1 MSDEKELFSLTE
13 LAEDAGISWRNYLSK
28 AIRKGR
34 DIYAKLKGFETLDV
48 HSSRLTLNSL
58 EEMNEFRTPD
68 GYVFPEN
75 VKIKE
80 HYKAWA
86 DIWLLPKSYHYQL
99 LRDMPLWEI
108 RRVTPPTWVLIENS
122 EGKFEEKEIN
132 KQDRNAY
139 TSYIE
144 PVLIDENHLFLFKS
158 TDEKDKIEVKD
169 ERVKSL
175 RATGKRKPHTAFA
188 EHAKKVMKIERGEA
202 WQELIDFADASKGQT
217 EVHVPGYG
225 KIYLRRV
232 RLKPEKII
240 LYSHE
245 PFDYDKAD
253 NLPDGVKKFTID
265 QFQTSWTDFKKKSHE
280 GSMKEV

>member
-1 MSDEKELFSLTE
+1 MTTEEISNRSFSELRRYVGIMWRIHQEKFDLL
-13 LAEDAGISWRNYLSK
+13 
-28 AIRKGR
+28 
-34 DIYAKLKGFETLDV
+34 
-48 HSSRLTLNSL
+48 SSRKEKKLYLDNKIQECGSRISILESGKDLALYSGEPAPSEQKIAVYRIFLSAMKNSNFRLNIAYSDVVA
-58 EEMNEFRTPD
+58 E
-68 GYVFPEN
+68 
-75 VKIKE
+75 IK
-80 HYKAWA
+80 Y
-86 DIWLLPKSYHYQL
+86 LQ
-99 LRDMPLWEI
+99 
-108 RRVTPPTWVLIENS
+108 
-122 EGKFEEKEIN
+122 G
-132 KQDRNAY
+132 
-139 TSYIE
+139 IE
-144 PVLIDENHLFLFKS
+144 PVPSNSMTENKNNILKKS
-158 TDEKDKIEVKD
+158 FNKVYKNINI
-169 ERVKSL
+169 S
-175 RATGKRKPHTAFA
+175 GKRKPHTAFA
-188 EHAKKVMKIERGEA
+188 EHAKIELNLKRGEA

>member
-1 MSDEKELFSLTE
+1 MSDKKEWFSLTE

-28 AIRKGR
+28 AIRKGS
-34 DIYAKLKGFETLDV
+34 DIYARLKGVETLNV

-58 EEMNEFRTPD
+58 EEMNEFRTTD
-68 GYVFPEN
+68 GYVFPEK

-80 HYKAWA
+80 HYIAWT
-86 DIWLLPKSYHYQL
+86 DIWLLPKKDYDQL

-144 PVLIDENHLFLFKS
+144 PVLIDENHLFLFKY

-175 RATGKRKPHTAFA
+175 LATGKRKPHTAFVV
-188 EHAKKVMKIERGEA
+188 HAKTIMKIKRGDA
-202 WQELIDFADASKGQT
+202 WHQLGQYSDQSKGSTQ
-217 EVHVPGYG
+217 VSLPGWG
-225 KIYLRRV
+225 LIYLKRDR
-232 RLKPEKII
+232 EKAK
-240 LYSHE
+240 LRYKYTK
-245 PFDYDKAD
+245 FDGPKDGETITRKAFD
-253 NLPDGVKKFTID
+253 SEWNRA
-265 QFQTSWTDFKKKSHE
+265 
-280 GSMKEV
+280 

>member
-1 MSDEKELFSLTE
+1 MSDEKGLFSLTE

-28 AIRKGR
+28 AIRTDR
-34 DIYAKLKGFETLDV
+34 DIFARLKGVERLDV
-48 HSSRLTLNSL
+48 HSSIYTLNSL

-68 GYVFPEN
+68 GYDFPKKVQIEE
-75 VKIKE
+75 KYIAFAE
-80 HYKAWA
+80 
-86 DIWLLPKSYHYQL
+86 IWMLQKKDHSQL

-108 RRVTPPTWVLIENS
+108 RRVTPTWVLIENS

-132 KQDRNAY
+132 KRDRNAY

-175 RATGKRKPHTAFA
+175 RATGRRKPHTAFA

-202 WQELIDFADASKGQT
+202 WQMET
-217 EVHVPGYG
+217 H
-225 KIYLRRV
+225 
-232 RLKPEKII
+232 
-240 LYSHE
+240 
-245 PFDYDKAD
+245 
-253 NLPDGVKKFTID
+253 PDENSTI
-265 QFQTSWTDFKKKSHE
+265 TPAL
-280 GSMKEV
+280 

>member
-80 HYKAWA
+80 HYRAWA

-108 RRVTPPTWVLIENS
+108 RRVTPTWVLIENS
-122 EGKFEEKEIN
+122 EGKFKEKEIN
-132 KQDRNAY
+132 KRDRNAY

-188 EHAKKVMKIERGEA
+188 EHAKIELNLKRGEA
-202 WQELIDFADASKGQT
+202 WRKLGQLADQSKGENQLKLPYWGLIYLKRDKEKNKLRYKNTKFDGPKDGELIT
-217 EVHVPGYG
+217 M
-225 KIYLRRV
+225 
-232 RLKPEKII
+232 
-240 LYSHE
+240 
-245 PFDYDKAD
+245 KAFQSAWQRI
-253 NLPDGVKKFTID
+253 KK
-265 QFQTSWTDFKKKSHE
+265 Q
-280 GSMKEV
+280 

>member
-1 MSDEKELFSLTE
+1 MSDKKELFSLTE

-80 HYKAWA
+80 HYRAWA

-108 RRVTPPTWVLIENS
+108 RRVTPTWVLIENS

-175 RATGKRKPHTAFA
+175 LATGKRKPHTAFA
-188 EHAKKVMKIERGEA
+188 VYAKIELNLKLGEA
-202 WQELIDFADASKGQT
+202 WRELGQLADQSKGENQLKLQYWGLIYLKRDKEKNKLRYKNTKFDGPKDGELIT
-217 EVHVPGYG
+217 M
-225 KIYLRRV
+225 
-232 RLKPEKII
+232 
-240 LYSHE
+240 
-245 PFDYDKAD
+245 KAFQSAWQRI
-253 NLPDGVKKFTID
+253 KK
-265 QFQTSWTDFKKKSHE
+265 Q
-280 GSMKEV
+280 

>member
-1 MSDEKELFSLTE
+1 MSDEKDLFSLTE

-80 HYKAWA
+80 HYRAWA

-108 RRVTPPTWVLIENS
+108 RRVTPTWVLIENS
-122 EGKFEEKEIN
+122 EGKFKEKEIN
-132 KQDRNAY
+132 KRDRNAY

-175 RATGKRKPHTAFA
+175 RATGRRKPHTAFA

-202 WQELIDFADASKGQT
+202 WQGLIDFADASKGQT